1 MITKLLL
8 ALKKWALPLVV
19 VYTLAL
25 TSASL
30 LSLSG
35 LPSIGIEFEDKIFHL
50 LAYFIFTLLL
60 YNYFNSIHLKHAL
73 SISVLIAVVYGIVI
87 EILQYT
93 LTTWRMFDV
102 YDALANTLGAILA
115 SIMLKVLLNGKV
127 KIE

>member
-60 YNYFNSIHLKHAL
+60 YNYFNSIRLKHAL

-127 KIE
+127 KID